1 MTSPPFEIRIILALA
16 LGFLVGLERES
27 VRAAEKTR
35 VLAGVRTHSIISLFG
50 FGCAWLF
57 QAGVTWAL
65 PAGMLTVAALAVA
78 AYLAKLREGH
88 VGWTSEI
95 SAALTFV
102 VGALALLADIWVP
115 MALGIVNALLLSEKA
130 ELERFVDRL
139 DKSEF
144 LAVLKF
150 LLITVIILPALPDRE
165 FTEFRLNPSRIW
177 QIVILVSSIGF
188 VGYILSK
195 KFGARSGLWLSGL
208 LGGIVSSTA
217 VSVAMGRLARKSETQ
232 AGNAMQAALLAS
244 SVMYPRILILGW
256 IVNPAIFAAVWWKLA
271 VLMLAGVVLSFRTTR
286 SEAKQE
292 EAVTALPNP
301 FEVRPA
307 LIFAAV
313 FVVLSML
320 TTLARN
326 AFGDHGLLA
335 LSAVVGVSDI
345 DPFILSLIQGGY
357 PQIPVVERALLLAMM
372 SNTLM
377 KGGYFLSLAPSMR
390 KDTLIR
396 FGILALAHIPLIFL
410 V

>member
-244 SVMYPRILILGW
+244 SVMYPRILILVW